1 MFIGVRSTGYEGVF
15 PSEKTKNRP
24 FNNVGTSGR
33 ALVKLR
39 IKFVKSGFE
48 SVKTGSNW
56 NDSEIISTQVSI
68 RLQFE
73 NRSGENPMG
82 KGIHFIHG

>member
-1 MFIGVRSTGYEGVF
+1 MFIRLGSIGYGRLF
-15 PSEKTKNRP
+15 PSENTKNRP

-33 ALVKLR
+33 ALVKLQ

-82 KGIHFIHG
+82 KGIHFIPG